1 MYFVSKYCVLC
12 VKLNIFWEDGLEDGI
27 VLNIFDKFI
36 YIIGKDIFGIRR
48 SKNNRFNY
56 RGNSRKENI

>member
-1 MYFVSKYCVLC
+1 MYF
-12 VKLNIFWEDGLEDGI
+12 NNRFWEILKVREDGLEDGI

-56 RGNSRKENI
+56 RGNSRIFLNI

>member
-1 MYFVSKYCVLC
+1 MYF
-12 VKLNIFWEDGLEDGI
+12 NNRFWEILKVREDGI

-48 SKNNRFNY
+48 SKNNRVNN